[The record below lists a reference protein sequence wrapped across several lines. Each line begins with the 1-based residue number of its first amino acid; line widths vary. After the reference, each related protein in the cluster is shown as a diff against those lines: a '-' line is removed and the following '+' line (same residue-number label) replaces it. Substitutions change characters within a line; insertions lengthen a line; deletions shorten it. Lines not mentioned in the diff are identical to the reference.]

1 MKIQEVFSFMA
12 KKGQKFNKYTPEF
25 KKNAV
30 ERYLSGELGGLII
43 AARKLGI
50 RSREQLRLWSKLY
63 KEDPRLLEH
72 DGRGKASA
80 ADGVRRGRPKKVNI
94 DELDKDEQIEYLK
107 MENAILKKAK
117 APRQSYGEH

>member
-1 MKIQEVFSFMA
+1 MA